1 MGMHY
6 KRIGKEIGDLVV
18 SNIDGNDEEEN
29 SADLVVREG
38 EIRLAEI
45 DYSNNKELCQ
55 RLGVTKLPSIH
66 IYSEGSKV
74 DGFPC
79 GPKKLPLLLSKL
91 SDYRSMSPID
101 LSFEAEMNQ
110 GVELGE
116 TVLEALNCEV
126 QAAETAAATVGTDCE
141 FC

>member
-18 SNIDGNDEEEN
+18 TQDDGSET
-29 SADLVVREG
+29 VVRDG

-45 DYSNNKELCQ
+45 EYGANRDLCK
-55 RLGVTKLPSIH
+55 RLGVKKLPSIH
-66 IYSEGSKV
+66 FYSQGKKV

-79 GPKKLPLLLSKL
+79 GPKKLPLLLLKL
-91 SDYRSMSPID
+91 SEYKSMSPLD
-101 LSFEAEMNQ
+101 LEFAADMNQ
-110 GVELGE
+110 GMGLGE
-116 TVLEALNCEV
+116 TVLEALDAEV
-126 QAAETAAATVGTDCE
+126 SEEVPA

>member
-18 SNIDGNDEEEN
+18 TQDDGSET
-29 SADLVVREG
+29 VVRDG

-45 DYSNNKELCQ
+45 EYGANRDLCK
-55 RLGVTKLPSIH
+55 RLGVKKLPSIH
-66 IYSEGSKV
+66 FYSQGKKV

-91 SDYRSMSPID
+91 SEYKSMSPLD
-101 LSFEAEMNQ
+101 LEFAADMNQ
-110 GVELGE
+110 GMGLGE
-116 TVLEALNCEV
+116 TVLEALDAEV
-126 QAAETAAATVGTDCE
+126 SEEVPA